1 MLWLCHG
8 LEVAT
13 RLLITRMWLG
23 PLLLPAPPLLT
34 GCRVVMLIHVFESV
48 GLAGALPSE
57 IGGVG

>member
-1 MLWLCHG
+1 MALSRFGGGHRA
-8 LEVAT
+8 VNHPYVARTPAAT
-13 RLLITRMWLG
+13 R
-23 PLLLPAPPLLT
+23 PPLLT